1 MALLLSPLPTQLLT
15 RAFYRALSPS
25 SSSLLPP
32 LLPYSPLLPSSLTPL
47 LSYSQAWD
55 SEKGSQPGNA
65 GFATRV
71 GEKILPKGTVHWM
84 KSIGLGFGLSELR
97 MSHIGPKIKILVA
110 SFQIYCQ
117 LPDTLQLKFPGSSTK
132 VFSALSFVN
141 LSSITTGSPQCYSSF
156 DYVDKLL
163 MTTLTPICIEI
174 VVILSFLAHVAYK
187 VHPSPPFSTHP
198 LSHTS
203 SHIPPLTTLSFHTHH
218 TLSRTLSLPHT
229 YTSRVVLVGI
239 RGTSAPSCPP
249 T

>member
-187 VHPSPPFSTHP
+187 VHPPSPLPPLLPPFSTHP

-203 SHIPPLTTLSFHTHH
+203 SHIPLLTTSSFHTLFLAH
-218 TLSRTLSLPHT
+218 TSLIIT
-229 YTSRVVLVGI
+229 YI
-239 RGTSAPSCPP
+239 
-249 T
+249 